1 MELSQGPFIHCVES
15 MHKQTFYSSFAKVPV
30 HYKADQKHFS
40 KDRVGLKLGG
50 GGSCQDILEFFRKK
64 TLRFVN

>member
-30 HYKADQKHFS
+30 HYKADQKHVPG
-40 KDRVGLKLGG
+40 RGLVLNWGG
-50 GGSCQDILEFFRKK
+50 GVTLEFFRKK
-64 TLRFVN
+64 ILRFVN